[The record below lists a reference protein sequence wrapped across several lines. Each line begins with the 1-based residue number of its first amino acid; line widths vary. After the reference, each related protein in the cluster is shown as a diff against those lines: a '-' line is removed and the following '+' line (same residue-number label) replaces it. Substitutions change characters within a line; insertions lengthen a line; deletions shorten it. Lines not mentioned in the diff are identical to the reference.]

1 MQCIQ
6 LKEAIKMYKIQ
17 VPATSANLGLGF
29 DSMGIALSKFL
40 TIEAD
45 LHTHWKF
52 DIQQEELATLP
63 LDSTNLIAQTACQV
77 AKHLDV
83 TMPNLY
89 VKMKSEIPL
98 THGLGS
104 SSSAIVAGIEL
115 MNHFCQL
122 DLTQTEKI
130 QLASQIEGHPD
141 NVGPCITGGVFIGAM
156 IEGLVYYQTLKL
168 PEIGIVLSV
177 PPYEVSTELARKA
190 LPDSYQRSI
199 AIQQNAL
206 NNVLVMAMQHAD
218 FDLMGQ
224 LMMQDA
230 FHEIYRQ
237 SLIPELAIVRSIG
250 QQLKTY
256 ATVIS
261 GAGPTL
267 LTLCEKENT
276 EKVLQSFQEQI
287 PQCHHEI
294 SSIFYHDIKVN

>member
-1 MQCIQ
+1 
-6 LKEAIKMYKIQ
+6 MYKLQ

-40 TIEAD
+40 TIEAE

-52 DIQQEELATLP
+52 DIQQEEMASLP
-63 LDSTNLIAQTACQV
+63 LDKTNLIAQTACQV
-77 AKHLDV
+77 AKHLGV

-89 VKMKSEIPL
+89 VKMTSEIPL

-115 MNHFCQL
+115 LNHFCQL

-130 QLASQIEGHPD
+130 QLASKIEGHPD

-156 IEGLVYYQTLKL
+156 LDDLVYYQTLTL
-168 PEIGIVLSV
+168 PEIGVILSI
-177 PPYEVSTELARKA
+177 PPYEVSTELARQV
-190 LPDSYQRSI
+190 LPDAYQRSI

-206 NNVLVMAMQHAD
+206 NNVLVMAMQQGD

-230 FHEIYRQ
+230 FHENYRQ
-237 SLIPELAIVRSIG
+237 SLIPELPIIRQAG

-276 EKVLQSFQEQI
+276 EKILQFFKNQI

-294 SSIFYHDIKVN
+294 STVFYYEK